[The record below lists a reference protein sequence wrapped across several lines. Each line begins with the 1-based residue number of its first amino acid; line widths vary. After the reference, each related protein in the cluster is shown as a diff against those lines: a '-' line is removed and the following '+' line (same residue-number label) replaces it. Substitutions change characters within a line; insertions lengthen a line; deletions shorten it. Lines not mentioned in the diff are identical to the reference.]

1 MKQILYL
8 PLVLILCLVA
18 GRCSNEAVTQQ
29 QALLDAAERWLP
41 VDADSACL
49 LLASFPSPDALD
61 DGDFARWCML
71 CGRSTNYTHAD
82 TLSIDQWKRAQRWID
97 KHGSPEERAQVGMF
111 LGRAYAEDSEWD
123 LAMQCYVEALHLA
136 KEHGAYNVGGYI
148 CTYMA
153 DLYNFKSMPDEIR
166 KKYSEAAS
174 LFSKA
179 CNLKSQV
186 YAMKNLAVELAYV
199 DSFSCAKNI
208 MKKADSLASLLHI
221 QRVDYNIANAY
232 ANIYDMQKCYDLAE
246 LYYKKAIS
254 LDTRYGMK
262 DSMGLADIY
271 IASGKA
277 KQAKAI
283 IDNLAFHSPVEYGVN
298 FLYGNL
304 YKSLGDYEKAL
315 YYTEQCYDISDSL
328 ANAQKQANIYKIEK
342 KYNHLKIKE
351 ENSRLI
357 ISRQRNFIYLII
369 SFGLLIIGTL
379 VFYFYRKHIIM
390 KLHWQQEKLD
400 VLDKERLSIA
410 MQLLEACNSLKTIQ
424 ENQME
429 NFRLQQKILFLSE
442 RYKELQKQRLESSA
456 IYKKLSS
463 LSAKIQ
469 PNNGKPLLT
478 DKLWNTLILELAR
491 IYPEF
496 RNSLDEKYSS
506 LTEEELRYC
515 YLHVLGFDG
524 NHEAVLL
531 GIMPNSIWMKRSR
544 IKQKLGGN
552 ISKEQS
558 LHDILVDMLLA

>member
-254 LDTRYGMK
+254 LDTCYGMK

-410 MQLLEACNSLKTIQ
+410 MQLLEARNSLKTIQ

>member
-29 QALLDAAERWLP
+29 QVLFDAVERLLP

-174 LFSKA
+174 LFSKSG
-179 CNLKSQV
+179 NLKSQV
-186 YAMKNLAVELAYV
+186 YALKNLAVELAYV

-208 MKKADSLASLLHI
+208 MKKADSLASLLHN

-254 LDTRYGMK
+254 LDTRHGMK

-271 IASGKA
+271 IASGRVHLA
-277 KQAKAI
+277 KQMVDKMI
-283 IDNLAFHSPVEYGVN
+283 LH
-298 FLYGNL
+298 
-304 YKSLGDYEKAL
+304 
-315 YYTEQCYDISDSL
+315 DSL
-328 ANAQKQANIYKIEK
+328 NYFLNDLYVRIYKIKADYNKALHYNEICFNIFDTIMLNQSK
-342 KYNHLKIKE
+342 AEIFKIEQKYNHLKYQE
-351 ENSRLI
+351 ENIKLKNE
-357 ISRQRNFIYLII
+357 RQRTLIYLIFCV
-369 SFGLLIIGTL
+369 SLFVIGCL
-379 VFYFYRKHIIM
+379 CFYFYRKHAKM
-390 KLHWQQEKLD
+390 KLHWHEENLKI
-400 VLDKERLSIA
+400 LDKERSKIVLDLSETRHS
-410 MQLLEACNSLKTIQ
+410 LELMQ
-424 ENQME
+424 ENQYE
-429 NFRLQQKILFLSE
+429 NIRLQQKILFLSE

-456 IYKKLSS
+456 IYKKLLT
-463 LSAKIQ
+463 LSTKIQ

>member
-186 YAMKNLAVELAYV
+186 YAMKNLAVKLAYV

-410 MQLLEACNSLKTIQ
+410 MQLLEARNSLKTIQ

>member
-8 PLVLILCLVA
+8 PLVFIFCLVA

-29 QALLDAAERWLP
+29 QVLLDAVERLLP

-49 LLASFPSPDALD
+49 LLATLPNPDALD

-82 TLSIDQWKRAQRWID
+82 TLSIGQWKRAQRWID

-136 KEHGAYNVGGYI
+136 KEHGAYNAGGYI

-186 YAMKNLAVELAYV
+186 YALKNLAVELAYV

-208 MKKADSLASLLHI
+208 MKKADSLASLLHN

-246 LYYKKAIS
+246 QYYKKSIS
-254 LDTRYGMK
+254 LDTRHGMK

-283 IDNLAFHSPVEYGVN
+283 IDNLAFHSPAEYGVN

-315 YYTEQCYDISDSL
+315 YYTEQCFDISDSL
-328 ANAQKQANIYKIEK
+328 TNAQKLTNIYKVEK

-351 ENSRLI
+351 ENARLI

-410 MQLLEACNSLKTIQ
+410 MQLLEARNSLKTIQ

-456 IYKKLSS
+456 IYKKLLT
-463 LSAKIQ
+463 LSTKIQ

-478 DKLWNTLILELAR
+478 DKLWNALILELAR

-496 RNSLDEKYSS
+496 RNSLDEKDSS

>member
-1 MKQILYL
+1 
-8 PLVLILCLVA
+8 
-18 GRCSNEAVTQQ
+18 
-29 QALLDAAERWLP
+29 
-41 VDADSACL
+41 
-49 LLASFPSPDALD
+49 
-61 DGDFARWCML
+61 
-71 CGRSTNYTHAD
+71 
-82 TLSIDQWKRAQRWID
+82 
-97 KHGSPEERAQVGMF
+97 
-111 LGRAYAEDSEWD
+111 
-123 LAMQCYVEALHLA
+123 
-136 KEHGAYNVGGYI
+136 
-148 CTYMA
+148 
-153 DLYNFKSMPDEIR
+153 
-166 KKYSEAAS
+166 
-174 LFSKA
+174 
-179 CNLKSQV
+179 
-186 YAMKNLAVELAYV
+186 
-199 DSFSCAKNI
+199 
-208 MKKADSLASLLHI
+208 
-221 QRVDYNIANAY
+221 
-232 ANIYDMQKCYDLAE
+232 
-246 LYYKKAIS
+246 
-254 LDTRYGMK
+254 
-262 DSMGLADIY
+262 
-271 IASGKA
+271 
-277 KQAKAI
+277 
-283 IDNLAFHSPVEYGVN
+283 
-298 FLYGNL
+298 
-304 YKSLGDYEKAL
+304 
-315 YYTEQCYDISDSL
+315 
-328 ANAQKQANIYKIEK
+328 
-342 KYNHLKIKE
+342 
-351 ENSRLI
+351 
-357 ISRQRNFIYLII
+357 
-369 SFGLLIIGTL
+369 
-379 VFYFYRKHIIM
+379 M

-410 MQLLEACNSLKTIQ
+410 MQLLEARNSLKTIQ

>member
-153 DLYNFKSMPDEIR
+153 DLYREYDVPENIR
-166 KKYSEAAS
+166 QKYIEAVS

-179 CNLKSQV
+179 GNLRSQT
-186 YAMKNLAVELAYV
+186 YAMKNLAAQYAYADSFQCAIYIMNQV
-199 DSFSCAKNI
+199 DSI
-208 MKKADSLASLLHI
+208 ADLLDN
-221 QRVDYNIANAY
+221 QRLNYHIANAY
-232 ANIYDMQKCYDLAE
+232 ANIYDLQKQYDLAE
-246 LYYKKAIS
+246 KYYKRAITLDVYGGVNDS
-254 LDTRYGMK
+254 L
-262 DSMGLADIY
+262 GLADVY
-271 IASGKA
+271 IALGNYEAAKRIVDNMYSKDSADFVLNNFYFRIYKA
-277 KQAKAI
+277 KGSYQ
-283 IDNLAFHSPVEYGVN
+283 
-298 FLYGNL
+298 
-304 YKSLGDYEKAL
+304 KAL
-315 YYTEQCYDISDSL
+315 YFNEKCLSLLDSMFLNQSNTQVL
-328 ANAQKQANIYKIEK
+328 AIEK
-342 KYNHLKIKE
+342 RYNHLKMQE
-351 ENSRLI
+351 ENSSLKI
-357 ISRQRNFIYLII
+357 ARQRNFIFFIL
-369 SFGLLIIGTL
+369 SFSLLVIGSL
-379 VFYFYRKHIIM
+379 VFYFYRKHIKM
-390 KLHWQQEKLD
+390 KLQWQKD
-400 VLDKERLSIA
+400 RLSRLDEERSKIA
-410 MQLLEACNSLKTIQ
+410 EELSKAYGSLKMMQ
-424 ENQME
+424 DNLYENT
-429 NFRLQQKILFLSE
+429 RLQQKILFLSE

>member
-246 LYYKKAIS
+246 QYYKKAIS
-254 LDTRYGMK
+254 LDTRHGMK

-315 YYTEQCYDISDSL
+315 YYTEQCCDISDSL

-357 ISRQRNFIYLII
+357 ISRQRNLIYLII

-410 MQLLEACNSLKTIQ
+410 MQLLEARNSLKTIQ

-478 DKLWNTLILELAR
+478 DKLWNALILELAR

>member
-18 GRCSNEAVTQQ
+18 DRCSNEAVTQQ

-186 YAMKNLAVELAYV
+186 YAMKNLAVKLAYV

-410 MQLLEACNSLKTIQ
+410 MQLLEARNSLKTIQ